1 MAKHIR
7 TVRCPFCGWHHSI
20 IRTGSK
26 RLLRGESVDQP
37 KGAFLFDKVN
47 PNKSAFISVREC
59 KGRGG
64 GLPEVEKI
72 TLREVMADLEY
83 KDLIDSL
90 GNQSYQILKILTG

>member
-1 MAKHIR
+1 MAKLIKS
-7 TVRCPFCGWHHSI
+7 VKCLLCGWHHPI

-37 KGAFLFDKVN
+37 KGAFLFNKVN
-47 PNKSAFISVREC
+47 PNESAFISVREC

-64 GLPEVEKI
+64 GLPQVEKV
-72 TLREVMADLEY
+72 TLREAMAGPEY

-90 GNQSYQILKILTG
+90 RNQSYQILKILSE

>member
-1 MAKHIR
+1 MPKLIR
-7 TVRCPFCGWHHSI
+7 TIKCPLCGWHHPI
-20 IRTGSK
+20 IRRGSK

-37 KGAFLFDKVN
+37 KGVFLFNNVN
-47 PNKSAFISVREC
+47 PNESAFISVREC

-72 TLREVMADLEY
+72 TLREAMNQIEY

-90 GNQSYQILKILTG
+90 RNQSYQILKILTG